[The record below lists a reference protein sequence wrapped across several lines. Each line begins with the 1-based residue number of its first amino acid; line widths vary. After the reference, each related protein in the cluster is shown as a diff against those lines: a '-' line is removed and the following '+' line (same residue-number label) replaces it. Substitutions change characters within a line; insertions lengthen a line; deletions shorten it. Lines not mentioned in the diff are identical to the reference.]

1 MAKIERFEDLK
12 IWQSAVQ
19 IAIDIYKVADT
30 GKLKVDFGTKDQIQ
44 RAAMSI
50 SNNIAEGYEYD
61 NRPDFIRFLKYA
73 KGSAGEIRNQL
84 YVLSKIE
91 YISEDF
97 YHQKYSEL
105 ISLSKQIAA
114 FIKYL
119 KAYQK

>member
-1 MAKIERFEDLK
+1 MAKIERFEELK
-12 IWQSAVQ
+12 IWQRAVQ

-73 KGSAGEIRNQL
+73 KGSAGEVRNQL
-84 YVLSKIE
+84 YVLNKIE

-105 ISLSKQIAA
+105 IYLSKQIAA

-119 KAYQK
+119 KEYQK